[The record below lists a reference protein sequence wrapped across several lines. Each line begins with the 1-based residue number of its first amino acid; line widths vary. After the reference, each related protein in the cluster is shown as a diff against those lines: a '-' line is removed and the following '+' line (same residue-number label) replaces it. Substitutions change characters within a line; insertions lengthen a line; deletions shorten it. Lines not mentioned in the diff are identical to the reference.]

1 MFYFLIFLEVIFKRI
16 ITMTLP
22 HKNTKQKKEYTFQRG
37 LVSVMS
43 VKLKA
48 R

>member
-1 MFYFLIFLEVIFKRI
+1 MFYFLIFLEVIFKTI
-16 ITMTLP
+16 ISMTLP
-22 HKNTKQKKEYTFQRG
+22 YKDTKQKKEYTFQRG